1 MTGGQG
7 HDDFV
12 VESYSGRD
20 TITDFSNQDTIVF
33 NVPGVNGFGDLT
45 FVSSG
50 SDTLVTWGTL
60 DSLLL
65 QGVKPNQLNAHDFQF
80 GSGAAAAFSF
90 ATASDLQN
98 DAAWTHGA
106 GAVHDHLF

>member
-1 MTGGQG
+1 MA
-7 HDDFV
+7 
-12 VESYSGRD
+12 
-20 TITDFSNQDTIVF
+20 ITDFSNQDTIVF
-33 NVPGVNGFGDLT
+33 DVPGVNSLGDLT

-50 SDTLVTWGTL
+50 NDTLVTWGTL

-80 GSGAAAAFSF
+80 GSGAATAFSF
-90 ATASDLQN
+90 VTASDLQN
-98 DAAWTHGA
+98 DGAWAHN